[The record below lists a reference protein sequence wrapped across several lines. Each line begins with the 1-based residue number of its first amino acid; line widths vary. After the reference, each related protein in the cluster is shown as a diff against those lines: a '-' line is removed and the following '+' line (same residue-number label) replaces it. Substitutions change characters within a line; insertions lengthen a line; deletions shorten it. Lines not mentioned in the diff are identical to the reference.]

1 MLSDQETEIDGVE
14 YKINE
19 NGEVVE
25 GNPVQVSEEEQAART
40 FAQGVISRIIN
51 MEEIGLDL
59 SLDTYDEGLHL
70 NVYGAEK
77 LSVSLGKS

>member
-59 SLDTYDEGLHL
+59 SYDEGLHL

-77 LSVSLGKS
+77 LSVWLGKS

>member
-51 MEEIGLDL
+51 M
-59 SLDTYDEGLHL
+59 
-70 NVYGAEK
+70 
-77 LSVSLGKS
+77 